1 MKRTISILGI
11 MVALNAYAADPE
23 TRVNVTSLKYVEDQL
38 ANRQDKIPAKSGDK
52 AVTPTGTKGAIGE
65 RDIKTDL
72 GNEATNQNDTG
83 LTTVETVNTALNDKQ
98 ASIQKLPTVNVVTY
112 TGTNNNSNATNNYY
126 GRGVVTST
134 PIYDDTT
141 NTYGNGL
148 VRASTLNSAVQTGVN
163 SALTQ
168 VDETGT
174 ASNTGTLWR
183 INDLN
188 NVLPTTIY
196 AQPSDTPTNYCYK
209 RVQTDDAHL
218 DARNSCSTTLYD
230 DMTRGDWG
238 VVMSKETGIS
248 YPGDTC
254 SGNTCYK
261 EVRGISACVSDT
273 FTGST
278 YAAIAPDS
286 LSSTL
291 QTAYENGKSGATPS
305 GRRCYCKATNP
316 TIGANTAVSPW
327 VFYITRSSTGDC
339 ALSCAYYCAYIVRLH
354 ARFRGAIFGGVSAN

>member
-1 MKRTISILGI
+1 M
-11 MVALNAYAADPE
+11 Y
-23 TRVNVTSLKYVEDQL
+23 
-38 ANRQDKIPAKSGDK
+38 
-52 AVTPTGTKGAIGE
+52 
-65 RDIKTDL
+65 
-72 GNEATNQNDTG
+72 
-83 LTTVETVNTALNDKQ
+83 
-98 ASIQKLPTVNVVTY
+98 
-112 TGTNNNSNATNNYY
+112 
-126 GRGVVTST
+126 
-134 PIYDDTT
+134 
-141 NTYGNGL
+141 
-148 VRASTLNSAVQTGVN
+148 SAVQTGVN

-196 AQPSDTPTNYCYK
+196 AQPSGTPTSYCYK
-209 RVQTDDAHL
+209 RVQTDAEHT
-218 DARNSCSTTLYD
+218 DARNSCSTTLYS

-238 VVMSKETGIS
+238 VVMPYETGIS

-273 FTGST
+273 FTD
-278 YAAIAPDS
+278 AAFGVMAPDS

-305 GRRCYCKATNP
+305 GPLCYCKATNP

-327 VFYITRSSTGDC
+327 VFYRTHGSAGDC
-339 ALSCAYYCAYIVRLH
+339 ALSCAYLCGYHVRNRAL
-354 ARFRGAIFGGVSAN
+354 FRGAIFGGVNTN